1 MPRYEGRQPQGER
14 SYPEEM
20 LLIATSRNADTDP
33 VTRTRGRRAATALVA
48 AGLLVAIV
56 AMLVHHGPQFADAV
70 RRVSLTA
77 LLIAAGLHVVTIVAR
92 SEAWTVSLRAA
103 GGRLERRSI
112 YQVASLG
119 FAANMLSTAL
129 GTAVRIWALRRKAAD
144 QVPSAPALVAAE
156 APIVALQLVVTAIM
170 SASLIGP
177 LDAPW
182 WIAPTMLVVAIAVVA
197 LLARLAGRAE
207 GPWQGLTALRSP
219 RACLRI
225 LGGVVV
231 ISVCETARNLVL
243 LRAVGLPASPLD
255 AMALLVGAGVVGVLP
270 IGPGSTAGAAMLIFG
285 ASGVGPAAAAG
296 VLLTA
301 TGFAADVAYAGWGV
315 GDMLWRTCP
324 KRARHVPIAIDV
336 AAALCCAGVALAAA
350 T

>member
-1 MPRYEGRQPQGER
+1 MPGREGRQPEDEPP
-14 SYPEEM
+14 YP
-20 LLIATSRNADTDP
+20 LTTRVVNADTDP
-33 VTRTRGRRAATALVA
+33 VTRVRRRRAVTTLVA
-48 AGLLVAIV
+48 ATLLLAIV
-56 AMLVHHGPQFADAV
+56 AMLVRHGPQFADAV
-70 RRVSLTA
+70 RRVSLPA
-77 LLIAAGLHVVTIVAR
+77 LLAAAGLHVVTVVAR

-156 APIVALQLVVTAIM
+156 APIVAIQLVVTGFM
-170 SASLIGP
+170 TVSLIGP
-177 LDAPW
+177 LGAPW
-182 WIAPTMLVVAIAVVA
+182 WLAPALIAVSVVVVAV
-197 LLARLAGRAE
+197 LARLAHR
-207 GPWQGLTALRSP
+207 WRGLTALRSP
-219 RACLRI
+219 RACARI
-225 LGGVVV
+225 LAGVVL
-231 ISVCETARNLVL
+231 IAICETTRNLIL
-243 LRAVGLPASPLD
+243 LHAVGLSASPLD
-255 AMALLVGAGVVGVLP
+255 AIALLVGAGVVGVLP
-270 IGPGSTAGAAMLIFG
+270 VGPGSTAGAAMLIFG
-285 ASGVGPAAAAG
+285 AGGVGPAAAAG

-324 KRARHVPIAIDV
+324 KRLHHAPSFVDV
-336 AAALCCAGVALAAA
+336 AAALCCASVAFLVA